1 MTDLIKIED
10 NDFSEIYNINI
21 NKQEIVTKDN
31 KINTNELNAY
41 INLFNELDDIFL
53 YNTNFQSSY
62 NYIKNEILHNTSPNL
77 IDINLSLLKLIKDI
91 NLNFITLIHL
101 NKFKDFQSFEE
112 FTSQNIYY
120 LINKTNILC
129 EELYKLKGGIYGK
142 RY

>member
-10 NDFSEIYNINI
+10 NGFSGIYNINI

-77 IDINLSLLKLIKDI
+77 IDINLSLLKLIKD
-91 NLNFITLIHL
+91 FITLIHL

-112 FTSQNIYY
+112 FTDQNINY
-120 LINKTNILC
+120 LINKTNVIC
-129 EELYKLKGGIYGK
+129 DELYKLKEGIYGK

>member
-1 MTDLIKIED
+1 MADLIKIED
-10 NDFSEIYNINI
+10 SGFSGIYNINI
-21 NKQEIVTKDN
+21 NKQETVTEDN
-31 KINTNELNAY
+31 KINANELNAY
-41 INLFNELDDIFL
+41 INLFNELDDTFL
-53 YNTNFQSSY
+53 YNTDFQSSY
-62 NYIKNEILHNTSPNL
+62 NDIKNEILHNTSPNL
-77 IDINLSLLKLIKDI
+77 ININLSLLKLIKDI
-91 NLNFITLIHL
+91 NLNFITLINL

>member
-10 NDFSEIYNINI
+10 NGFSGIYNINI

-77 IDINLSLLKLIKDI
+77 IDINLSLLKLIKD
-91 NLNFITLIHL
+91 FITLIHL

-112 FTSQNIYY
+112 FTDQNINY
-120 LINKTNILC
+120 LIM
-129 EELYKLKGGIYGK
+129 
-142 RY
+142 

>member
-10 NDFSEIYNINI
+10 NGFSGIYNINI
-21 NKQEIVTKDN
+21 NKQEIVTEDN
-31 KINTNELNAY
+31 KINTNKLNAY

-77 IDINLSLLKLIKDI
+77 IDINLSLLKLIKD
-91 NLNFITLIHL
+91 FITLIHL

-112 FTSQNIYY
+112 FTDQNINY
-120 LINKTNILC
+120 LINKTNVIC
-129 EELYKLKGGIYGK
+129 DELYKLKEGIYGK

>member
-77 IDINLSLLKLIKDI
+77 IDINLSLLKLIKD
-91 NLNFITLIHL
+91 FITLIHL

-112 FTSQNIYY
+112 FTDQNINY
-120 LINKTNILC
+120 LINKTNVIC
-129 EELYKLKGGIYGK
+129 DELYKLKEGIYGK